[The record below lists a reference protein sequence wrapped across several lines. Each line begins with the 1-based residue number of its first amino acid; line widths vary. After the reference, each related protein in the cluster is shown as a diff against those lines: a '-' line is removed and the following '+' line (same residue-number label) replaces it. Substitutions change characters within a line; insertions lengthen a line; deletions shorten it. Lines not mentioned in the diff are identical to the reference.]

1 MIEWFSD
8 DMVQTNKITNLKWPA
23 DFIAFVDLSTH
34 RSDDSASL
42 TISPYSITTD
52 DDDDVDAVVA
62 LLSPPFTVF
71 PLEFVVVSNCCI
83 IPTIVQ
89 SKYFRTG
96 NPASLEA
103 SVNIST
109 LRILTVIPALPF
121 NSILIAGEAVV
132 R

>member
-52 DDDDVDAVVA
+52 DDDDVDAVVHYFHHH
-62 LLSPPFTVF
+62 SPYSH
-71 PLEFVVVSNCCI
+71 SNL
-83 IPTIVQ
+83 Q
-89 SKYFRTG
+89 
-96 NPASLEA
+96 
-103 SVNIST
+103 
-109 LRILTVIPALPF
+109 
-121 NSILIAGEAVV
+121 
-132 R
+132 